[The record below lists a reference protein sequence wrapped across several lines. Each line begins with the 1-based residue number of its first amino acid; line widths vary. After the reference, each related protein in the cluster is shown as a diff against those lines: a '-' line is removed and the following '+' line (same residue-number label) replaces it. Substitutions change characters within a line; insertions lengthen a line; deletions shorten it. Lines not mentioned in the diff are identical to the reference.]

1 MIHNRRLYIFQNVKL
16 NKISPLIF
24 SMLIIRHGMLLLSTS
39 TIQIIQ
45 TISFFMLYRALCIVS
60 IAHLFTLIDPLLML

>member
-1 MIHNRRLYIFQNVKL
+1 MIHNRPLYIFQIVKL

-24 SMLIIRHGMLLLSTS
+24 SMFIIRHGMLLLSTS

-45 TISFFMLYRALCIVS
+45 TISFFMLYRVLCIVS